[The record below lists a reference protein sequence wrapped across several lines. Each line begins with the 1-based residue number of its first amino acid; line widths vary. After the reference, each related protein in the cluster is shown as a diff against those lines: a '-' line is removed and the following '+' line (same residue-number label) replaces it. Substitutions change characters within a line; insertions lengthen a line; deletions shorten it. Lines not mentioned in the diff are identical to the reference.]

1 MVIGYTKAANK
12 QGRNTR
18 NMEIGIV
25 RGISDIIERS
35 STIKEDKRPADAK
48 AFASATASA
57 FTFWLILKTFS

>member
-1 MVIGYTKAANK
+1 
-12 QGRNTR
+12 
-18 NMEIGIV
+18 MEIGIV